1 MRIVYNL
8 NNNTTVTVIIVQIK
22 LNAMQRVRK
31 STLSTLS
38 V

>member
-8 NNNTTVTVIIVQIK
+8 NNNTTVTVIIVQRK